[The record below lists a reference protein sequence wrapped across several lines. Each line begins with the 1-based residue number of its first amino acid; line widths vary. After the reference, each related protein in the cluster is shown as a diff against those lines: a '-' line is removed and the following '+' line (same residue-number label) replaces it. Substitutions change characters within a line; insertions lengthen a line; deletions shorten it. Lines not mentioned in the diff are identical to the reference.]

1 MLNTLKTALR
11 RLLLTPLRATVGR
24 DTVMR
29 RPFRVFNSRWVTIGS
44 NTWVGPRATL
54 HPILEY
60 AGVQHGGQI
69 LIGSSVYIGSDVSIV
84 GIGRIELGDG
94 CVLSDHVYIS
104 DSAHGFDP
112 TGPPIMDQPLA
123 SKGPITIGRNCFLG
137 YRSAILPGVTLGER
151 CIVGTNAVVTK
162 SFPAYSVIGGVPAR
176 LIRTYGPDQLP
187 TGEPVPTKGEPR

>member
-1 MLNTLKTALR
+1 MLHALKTALR
-11 RLLLTPLRATVGR
+11 RILLTPLSATVGR

-29 RPFRVFNSRWVTIGS
+29 RPFHVINSQWVTIGS
-44 NTWVGPRATL
+44 NTTVGRRATL
-54 HPILEY
+54 QPLREY
-60 AGVQHGGQI
+60 AGVQHDGQI
-69 LIGSSVYIGSDVSIV
+69 VIGSNVYIGSDVYIA
-84 GIGRIELGDG
+84 GIRRVELGDG
-94 CVLSDHVYIS
+94 CVLSDHVYIN

-112 TGPPIMDQPLA
+112 TGPPIMKQPLE
-123 SKGPITIGRNCFLG
+123 SRGPITIGKNCFLG

-187 TGEPVPTKGEPR
+187 TGEPVPTKGKPS